1 MNGKKCNEL
10 AVAYLRGIGGEVR
23 KKATSKYGKKAPI
36 EAVASMDMAPGEL
49 GDDELA
55 ELLAQVDE
63 AGAGLGDMEMDE
75 GEDETVR
82 RRRA

>member
-23 KKATSKYGKKAPI
+23 KKATSKYSKKPPL
-36 EAVASMDMAPGEL
+36 EAVASSEMAPGEVSEEELGEMLAQL
-49 GDDELA
+49 GDEG
-55 ELLAQVDE
+55 E
-63 AGAGLGDMEMDE
+63 GLGEE
-75 GEDETVR
+75 FEDETVR

>member
-36 EAVASMDMAPGEL
+36 EAVASSEMAPGEVSEEELGEMLAQL
-49 GDDELA
+49 GDEG
-55 ELLAQVDE
+55 E
-63 AGAGLGDMEMDE
+63 GLGEE
-75 GEDETVR
+75 FEDETVR

>member
-23 KKATSKYGKKAPI
+23 KKATSKYSKRAPL
-36 EAVASMDMAPGEL
+36 EAVASSEMAPDEVSEDEL
-49 GDDELA
+49 GEM
-55 ELLAQVDE
+55 LAQ
-63 AGAGLGDMEMDE
+63 LGDE
-75 GEDETVR
+75 GEGLGEELELEDETMR